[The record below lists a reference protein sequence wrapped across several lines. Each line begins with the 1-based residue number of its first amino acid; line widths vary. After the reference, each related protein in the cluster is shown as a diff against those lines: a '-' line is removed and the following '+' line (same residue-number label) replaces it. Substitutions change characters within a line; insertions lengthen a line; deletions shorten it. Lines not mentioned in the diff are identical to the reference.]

1 MKPSSCNAFLAG
13 DDPQRRTRLPLR
25 RSRSDKIRLG
35 IHGTRSVSIADNVR
49 VVVVRT
55 AVHTCALTVVDA
67 TVTLRAVCTANG
79 VAAVAVYNVTG
90 AGIVAIIVDVASGG
104 RSVGNARAHDKEG
117 RCDTRRCE
125 NFVK

>member
-1 MKPSSCNAFLAG
+1 M
-13 DDPQRRTRLPLR
+13 R
-25 RSRSDKIRLG
+25 RSRSDEIRLG